1 MECNEPKDFSRSY
14 TFGVTYDRYHKNLV
28 HIPTHPTHTLTP
40 HPHPLHTHTTRLQ
53 ICKYFKS
60 ILSVTITFF
69 SHTHQHYTHTHP
81 HTQHI
86 PVPSTFIRILS
97 PYRQPTL
104 HKYTP
109 YTPKC
114 THQTHAPIPTPI
126 YPPWCQPKMPGQK
139 SIPTQTFLIWVL

>member
-40 HPHPLHTHTTRLQ
+40 HPHPLHTHKTRLQ

-69 SHTHQHYTHTHP
+69 SHTHQHYTHTLTHNTSSFLPHSFGYFHP
-81 HTQHI
+81 TDNPH
-86 PVPSTFIRILS
+86 STN
-97 PYRQPTL
+97 
-104 HKYTP
+104 TP
-109 YTPKC
+109 P
-114 THQTHAPIPTPI
+114 THQNAHTKHTPLSLPQFTHLGAN
-126 YPPWCQPKMPGQK
+126 QK
-139 SIPTQTFLIWVL
+139 CLGKNLFPHKLF